1 MQFGEA
7 YERFLGRS
15 LCSKPERHL
24 VFIVDDSVHDL
35 ELLCDNWLIIML
47 TLAESGKDFD
57 VAGLVGYILLFWLLV
72 GHSLEQV
79 EPPIDL
85 LMLGVLLRQ
94 VLVDSLVT

>member
-1 MQFGEA
+1 
-7 YERFLGRS
+7 
-15 LCSKPERHL
+15 
-24 VFIVDDSVHDL
+24 
-35 ELLCDNWLIIML
+35 ML